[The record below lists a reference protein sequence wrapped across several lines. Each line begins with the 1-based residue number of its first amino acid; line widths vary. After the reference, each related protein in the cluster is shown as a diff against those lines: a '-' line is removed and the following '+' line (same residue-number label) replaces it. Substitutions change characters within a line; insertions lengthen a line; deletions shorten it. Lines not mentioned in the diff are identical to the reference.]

1 MGVPRFAL
9 SLAGYFKKVVATD
22 IDLNLYTSVVSCF
35 ENLSEDQKQNTQID
49 VNQLDVPSLK
59 IKATHDN
66 GIYQKPSTTKER
78 KAKRRALP
86 LAK

>member
-35 ENLSEDQKQNTQID
+35 ENLSEDQKKNT
-49 VNQLDVPSLK
+49 QLDVPSLK

-66 GIYQKPSTTKER
+66 GIYQKPSATKER
-78 KAKRRALP
+78 KAKRRATTS
-86 LAK
+86 